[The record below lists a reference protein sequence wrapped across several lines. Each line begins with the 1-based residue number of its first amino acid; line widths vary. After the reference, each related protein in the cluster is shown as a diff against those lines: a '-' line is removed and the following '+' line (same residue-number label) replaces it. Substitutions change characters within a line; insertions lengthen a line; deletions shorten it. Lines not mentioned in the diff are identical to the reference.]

1 MTSTAS
7 LLVLAL
13 AGLLLVTFPSLCAG
27 TVAAHHRFT
36 KCHPSGSLEGP
47 STGHICGECCKP
59 GHVYPTYQCSPPVTR
74 NTKAVMTLNNF
85 EEGGDGGAPSECDN
99 KYHLNTEHVVAL
111 STGWYANGRRCGRQI
126 RISAK
131 GRSVL
136 AKVVDECD
144 SLHGCDKPHAFRP
157 PCPPNIVDASQGV
170 WDALGITD
178 DEVGDYP
185 ITWSD
190 A

>member
-13 AGLLLVTFPSLCAG
+13 AGILLVTFPSLCAG
-27 TVAAHHRFT
+27 TIPAHHRFA
-36 KCHPSGSLEGP
+36 KCRPSGSLEGP

-59 GHVYPTYQCSPPVTR
+59 GHVYPKYQCSPPVTR
-74 NTKAVMTLNNF
+74 NTRAVMTLNNF
-85 EEGGDGGAPSECDN
+85 EEGGDGGGPSECDN

-111 STGWYANGRRCGRQI
+111 STGWYAKGKRCGKNI

-136 AKVVDECD
+136 AKVAKATILV
-144 SLHGCDKPHAFRP
+144 
-157 PCPPNIVDASQGV
+157 VTSQLNLV
-170 WDALGITD
+170 FKFLDHNKI
-178 DEVGDYP
+178 
-185 ITWSD
+185 
-190 A
+190 